1 MRLSI
6 EKLVYGGDGLARY
19 HGKAVFLPFVLE
31 GEQVEAEIIEE
42 KPGYARA
49 RAQQVVA
56 PSSQR
61 ISPGCPYFGACGG
74 CQYQHATYRH
84 QLELKEKILR
94 ESLRRI
100 AKLEW
105 SKEIHV
111 HPSPEWNYRNR
122 TRLHV
127 LHPSAL
133 DEGAL
138 PPHHIQNGDALG
150 APAFHPSAPKSGALG
165 APALGT
171 PVRSS
176 PAFALAYYR
185 FSSHQLLA
193 VEECPISSPLINRAI
208 ATVWELGRAGNFTAT
223 IVEIEF
229 FAQPDDSQLLVQI
242 YCDQRKLDSDQ
253 ADRLAQALSDALPEL
268 LGVVFF
274 EQRAAKTFA
283 ADFDAGRQLGVAG
296 EDALLYRTRS
306 RDYRVT
312 AGSFFQTNRF
322 LTDELLEIVTRGRAG
337 RLALDLYAGVGFFAA
352 ALARSFERVVAVE
365 ASPLSFADLEHNAAR
380 NVKAVRATT
389 ERYLERNSKLR
400 PDMVAVDPPRSGLGE
415 KVARRLAK
423 LSPSRIT
430 YVSCDPATLCRDLRV
445 LIESG
450 LQVEEIH
457 LVDLFPQTF
466 HIESVVQLAPG

>member
-1 MRLSI
+1 LRLSI

-19 HGKAVFLPFVLE
+19 HGKAAFLPFVLE

-42 KPGYARA
+42 KPDYARA
-49 RAQQVVA
+49 HAQQVVA
-56 PSSQR
+56 ASSRR

-74 CQYQHATYRH
+74 CQYQHANYRH
-84 QLELKEKILR
+84 QLEIKEKILR

-111 HPSPEWNYRNR
+111 HPSAEWNYRNR
-122 TRLHV
+122 ARLRV
-127 LHPSAL
+127 RSA
-133 DEGAL
+133 
-138 PPHHIQNGDALG
+138 PVFALG
-150 APAFHPSAPKSGALG
+150 
-165 APALGT
+165 
-171 PVRSS
+171 
-176 PAFALAYYR
+176 YYR
-185 FSSHQLLA
+185 FSSHELLA

-208 ATVWELGRAGNFTAT
+208 AAVWRLGRAGNLPAI

-229 FAQPDDSQLLVQI
+229 FGQPDDSQLLVQI

-253 ADRLAQALSDALPEL
+253 ADRLAQALSDTLPEL
-268 LGVVFF
+268 RGVVFF

-283 ADFDAGRQLGVAG
+283 AGFDAGRQLGVAG

-306 RDYRVT
+306 RDYRVS

-322 LTDELLEIVTRGRAG
+322 LADELLKIVARGRAG
-337 RLALDLYAGVGFFAA
+337 RLALDLYAGVGFFTA

-380 NVKAVRATT
+380 NVKAVRATA
-389 ERYLERNSKLR
+389 EHYLKRNSELR
-400 PDMVAVDPPRSGLGE
+400 PDMVAVDPPRAGLGE
-415 KVARRLAK
+415 KTARRLAK

-466 HIESVVQLAPG
+466 HIESVVQLAQG